1 MRGTV
6 YKGDLSWS
14 TVAHRKRCGLKAVA
28 CLLRCK
34 KLEPR
39 AMLIHAWHLQV
50 LKVDAYEGECTVE
63 EGACNVSGLSFT
75 PSGRRLYVGLE
86 GTPKHG
92 IVAFDVQMLSRLTFG
107 SAQYN

>member
-1 MRGTV
+1 MSAEGE
-6 YKGDLSWS
+6 G
-14 TVAHRKRCGLKAVA
+14 CF
-28 CLLRCK
+28 LRCK
-34 KLEPR
+34 QLKMLS
-39 AMLIHAWHLQV
+39 MLIHAWHVQV
-50 LKVDAYEGECTVE
+50 LKVDACEGECTVD

-86 GTPKHG
+86 GTPEHG